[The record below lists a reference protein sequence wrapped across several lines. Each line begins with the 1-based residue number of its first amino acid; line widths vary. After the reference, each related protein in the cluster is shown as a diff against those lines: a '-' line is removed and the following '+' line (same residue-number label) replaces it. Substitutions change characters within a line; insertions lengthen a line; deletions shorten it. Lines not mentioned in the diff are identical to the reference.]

1 MGSFM
6 PYKNVALL
14 ARALHLLP
22 DYHLHLLSRVDDG
35 NRAELLAAA
44 PTASVTFHN
53 GVTDEEYHEV
63 LTSAT
68 ALVTASRAEGFGLP
82 LVESMAV
89 GTPVVVSDIPVFREI
104 GGDAAVYFDPTSPES
119 FAAGVRSLEESGRWQ
134 ELSRRSVARAAN
146 YSWDASARALLEVL
160 ERVTARR

>member
-1 MGSFM
+1 
-6 PYKNVALL
+6 
-14 ARALHLLP
+14 
-22 DYHLHLLSRVDDG
+22 
-35 NRAELLAAA
+35 
-44 PTASVTFHN
+44 
-53 GVTDEEYHEV
+53 
-63 LTSAT
+63 
-68 ALVTASRAEGFGLP
+68 
-82 LVESMAV
+82 MAV